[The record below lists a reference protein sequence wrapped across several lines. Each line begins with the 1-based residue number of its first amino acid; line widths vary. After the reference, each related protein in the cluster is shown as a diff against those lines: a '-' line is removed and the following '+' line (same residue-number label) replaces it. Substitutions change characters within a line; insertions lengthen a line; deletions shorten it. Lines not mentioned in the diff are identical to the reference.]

1 MIILRL
7 HIIILKIYWKKK
19 HIEDKIT
26 ELDNTLNTLIKYY
39 NTYNIPPNP
48 LFINID

>member
-7 HIIILKIYWKKK
+7 QIIILKIYWKKK

-26 ELDNTLNTLIKYY
+26 ELDNKLNILITYY
-39 NTYNIPPNP
+39 NTYNIPSNT
-48 LFINID
+48 LVID

>member
-26 ELDNTLNTLIKYY
+26 ELDNKVITLIKHCNRYAM
-39 NTYNIPPNP
+39 PSNP
-48 LFINID
+48 LVMD